1 MAKGQIKMNRKK
13 AKRGKERERNRG
25 LLWGSMAVSA
35 FVIWTLLIQ
44 VVDVQPVGQNG
55 TQVGFAALN
64 VWFHE
69 VTGVHMALYTI
80 TDWLGLV
87 PIAVCMGFG
96 GLGLIQWVKRKRL
109 LKVDYDI
116 LLLGIYYVIV
126 IFCYLVLETVPV
138 NYRPV
143 LIEGRLEASYPSS
156 TTLLAL
162 SVMPT
167 LVYQIRRRVRNI
179 LVIRVVCILT
189 GIFSAFMVLGRLLSG
204 VHWFTDIVGSVI
216 LSAGLFYVYKAAV
229 LLCEKKEN
237 R

>member
-1 MAKGQIKMNRKK
+1 MERKE
-13 AKRGKERERNRG
+13 AKRGKEKDWKRS
-25 LLWGSMAVSA
+25 LLWGSMEVSA

-55 TQVGFAALN
+55 TKVGFATLN

-69 VTGVHMALYTI
+69 VTGVRMALYTI

-96 GLGLIQWVKRKRL
+96 VLGFFQWVKRKRL
-109 LKVDYDI
+109 LKVDCDI

-126 IFCYLVLETVPV
+126 IVCYLVFEMIPI

-143 LIEGRLEASYPSS
+143 PIDGRMEASYPSS
-156 TTLLAL
+156 TTLLVL
-162 SVMPT
+162 GVMPT
-167 LVYQIRRRVRNI
+167 LVYQTRRRVRKS
-179 LVIRVVCILT
+179 LVIRVVCSLT
-189 GIFSAFMVLGRLLSG
+189 GIFSVYMVLGRLLSG

-216 LSAGLFYVYKAAV
+216 LSTGLFCIYKAVV
-229 LLCEKKEN
+229 L
-237 R
+237 RV